1 MSTDGKPQQL
11 PREAGAKFAQRLRLM
26 AKHIEEIDGQ
36 RTVDSDF
43 YRMKRSF

>member
-11 PREAGAKFAQRLRLM
+11 PDEACAKFAQRLRLM
-26 AKHIEEIDGQ
+26 ARHIEGIDGQ
-36 RTVDSDF
+36 RTMDSDF